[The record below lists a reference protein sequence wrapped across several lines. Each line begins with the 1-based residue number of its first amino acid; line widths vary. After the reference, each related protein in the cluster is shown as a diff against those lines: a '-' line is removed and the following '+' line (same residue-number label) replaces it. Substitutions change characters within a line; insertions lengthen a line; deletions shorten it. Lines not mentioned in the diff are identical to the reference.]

1 MHDCLPRSIAHQAI
15 PRYRGSWNGDIWK
28 VVVNLKTRENINTLT
43 CKIDMSVAVINIQQN
58 KKKLNIETIDFK
70 DLKFRD
76 YYYNYKEYMN
86 IIDYEELLKIL

>member
-28 VVVNLKTRENINTLT
+28 VVVNLRTRENINTLT
-43 CKIDMSVAVINIQQN
+43 CKIDMGVAVINIQQN

>member
-1 MHDCLPRSIAHQAI
+1 
-15 PRYRGSWNGDIWK
+15 
-28 VVVNLKTRENINTLT
+28 
-43 CKIDMSVAVINIQQN
+43 MSVAVINIQQN

-86 IIDYEELLKIL
+86 IIDYEKLLKIL